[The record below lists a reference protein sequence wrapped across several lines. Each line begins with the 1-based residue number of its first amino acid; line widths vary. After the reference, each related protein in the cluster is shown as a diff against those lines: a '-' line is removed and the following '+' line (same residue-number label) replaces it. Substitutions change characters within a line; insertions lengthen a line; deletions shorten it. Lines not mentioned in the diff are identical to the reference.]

1 MFESYY
7 ELNDNPFRLSA
18 DESFRFAH
26 KNYLKAWSYLSY
38 ALEQGEGFVM
48 ITGQP
53 GCGKTTLI
61 RDILA
66 QLDQEKTLAINLVTN
81 QLQAEELL
89 RKVALEY
96 GLPAESYNKATL
108 LTHIQDFVEKEY
120 QKGRRAI
127 IVIDEAQNLTLN
139 GLEELR
145 LLSNLQSGSHPLFQI
160 FLVGQDELRGV
171 VLSPQMEHVRQRLI
185 ATCQIEPMSVSQ
197 TEGYIEHR
205 LGIVGWHGDPELES
219 TIFPLIH
226 YITKGIPR
234 KVNHIASRLLLY
246 GALEEKHKFTD
257 EDIWIV
263 AEELFGEERL
273 ALKSGESFEE
283 FKAAYSVEYEA
294 HISDL
299 EGSDSEPAVDQP
311 VEEESIQAAEEESSQ
326 AAEEEGSPAESDE
339 EISLSLENDSFE
351 PDLDQPMMVE
361 EDAGLSAEEQAET
374 AEYKEEDTDQLAAQS
389 EIYIDSDEV
398 KTLTEQIVDENRTV
412 ADGLAVEAQ
421 SDVTLPESDLDDTT
435 RRTKSDDESTEAIAL
450 NPEEILNTP
459 TMKAERY
466 RHEIEAS
473 GGFIVTD
480 DNPDKDEVFSGGI
493 LKSVRHV
500 ALIVLIGIPLIAY
513 VVWTPEQINGFFSE
527 ANNTIQ
533 TFLTPKSQ
541 PYKNRPQP
549 KVEESIATAAGNRTD
564 SAGQS
569 QPDES
574 PSTAGDTPDAT
585 DAVVDSVPETG
596 DIATS
601 ETKEAGEDYIAT
613 QTRYQQIE
621 VPDNQPP
628 PIPSSVSERK
638 FQIFFEDNN
647 AEIPTEFEEMLNDLY
662 IVLSLNSQANLKIR
676 GYTYPSDDPLQ
687 NMRLSLERAQ
697 KVSLY
702 FIDRGIDQARIKI
715 EGHTPTLQQANR
727 DKDLLEKHLSS
738 RRVELLLQEG
748 LY

>member
-234 KVNHIASRLLLY
+234 KVNHVASRLLLY

-273 ALKSGESFEE
+273 ALKSGESFDE

-299 EGSDSEPAVDQP
+299 EGSDSESAIDQ
-311 VEEESIQAAEEESSQ
+311 S
-326 AAEEEGSPAESDE
+326 AEEEGSQVESDE
-339 EISLSLENDSFE
+339 EISLSLVNDSFE
-351 PDLDQPMMVE
+351 PDLDQPMLVE
-361 EDAGLSAEEQAET
+361 EDAGLSTEQQGETEESAG
-374 AEYKEEDTDQLAAQS
+374 YKEEDTDQLAAKS

-398 KTLTEQIVDENRTV
+398 KTLTEKIVDENRLV
-412 ADGLAVEAQ
+412 ADGLAIEAQ
-421 SDVTLPESDLDDTT
+421 SDVTLPESDLDDTV

-480 DNPDKDEVFSGGI
+480 DNTDKEEVLSGGI
-493 LKSVRHV
+493 LKSIRHV

-569 QPDES
+569 QSDES
-574 PSTAGDTPDAT
+574 SGTAGDTPDAT

>member
-66 QLDQEKTLAINLVTN
+66 QLDKEKTLAINLVTN

-234 KVNHIASRLLLY
+234 KVNHVASRLLLY

-273 ALKSGESFEE
+273 ALKSGETFEE
-283 FKAAYSVEYEA
+283 FKAAYSVEYEE

-299 EGSDSEPAVDQP
+299 DGSVSEQTLDQSS
-311 VEEESIQAAEEESSQ
+311 EEESIH
-326 AAEEEGSPAESDE
+326 AESNE
-339 EISLSLENDSFE
+339 GISLSIENDTFE
-351 PDLDQPMMVE
+351 PDLDQPMLVE
-361 EDAGLSAEEQAET
+361 EDAGLSAEQQGET
-374 AEYKEEDTDQLAAQS
+374 AEPTGYKEEDTGQLPPQS
-389 EIYIDSDEV
+389 EIFIDSDEV
-398 KTLTEQIVDENRTV
+398 RTLTEKIVDENRSV
-412 ADGLAVEAQ
+412 ADDLAIEAQ
-421 SDVTLPESDLDDTT
+421 SDGTPAESDLDDTV
-435 RRTKSDDESTEAIAL
+435 RRAKTDDESTEAVAL

-480 DNPDKDEVFSGGI
+480 DNADKEELVSGGL
-493 LKSVRHV
+493 LKSIRNV
-500 ALIVLIGIPLIAY
+500 ALIVLVGFPLIAY
-513 VVWTPEQINGFFSE
+513 IVWTPEQINGFLSE
-527 ANNTIQ
+527 ANHTIQ
-533 TFLTPKSQ
+533 SFLTPKSQ
-541 PYKNRPQP
+541 PYKNRTEP
-549 KVEESIATAAGNRTD
+549 KTNESIATAVGNRPD
-564 SAGQS
+564 SVEQTQAD
-569 QPDES
+569 QP
-574 PSTAGDTPDAT
+574 PSAASDTPDT
-585 DAVVDSVPETG
+585 SAVNVEPVTETN
-596 DIATS
+596 DDTATS

-621 VPDNQPP
+621 VPDKQPP
-628 PIPSSVSERK
+628 PIPSRVSERK

-676 GYTYPSDDPLQ
+676 GYTDPSDDPLQ

-702 FIDRGIDQARIKI
+702 FIDRGIDQTRIKI
-715 EGHTPTLQQANR
+715 EGHSPTIYEANR
-727 DKDLLEKHLSS
+727 AKEVLEKHLSS